1 MYRHNGNVPCNN
13 IENLEGPAMTSDLKI
28 IYPCNKAGCNQDC
41 LCDLCI
47 KRLKCP
53 RMEHKE
59 HLKESNSECGVT
71 KESQCKEHNIDH
83 PKNFNKVEDISVDK
97 NIFYHNLQL
106 VDQPRQHSTGKL
118 SWQELER
125 NVEFAF

>member
-1 MYRHNGNVPCNN
+1 MYRHNGNVPCNKGL

-28 IYPCNKAGCNQDC
+28 IYPCNRAGCNQDC

-59 HLKESNSECGVT
+59 HLKESNSECSAI
-71 KESQCKEHNIDH
+71 KESQCQEHNIDH
-83 PKNFNKVEDISVDK
+83 PENFNKVAVRS
-97 NIFYHNLQL
+97 NFNFMQRIFY
-106 VDQPRQHSTGKL
+106 VGAIFIFK
-118 SWQELER
+118 
-125 NVEFAF
+125 AFKYLIC